1 MHGAGDDEGAAAIRV
16 VHGEPV
22 PLNCG
27 GNCSNYVGEYQIFL
41 SDGHWNLGDADR
53 YATYRIEVVSFPFTP
68 PTGPPDTVLR
78 PMVMPDL
85 LSYGY
90 TDEGY
95 GCTGWA
101 WNSTDPYL
109 PEPTRTLMREVRGDF
124 TGSEGGGSAWMSDY
138 QVLASDQMIAG
149 GAPSACGD
157 LGRRSVLPHTV
168 LKHTVYLHDDGGVAL
183 DSVSWV
189 YDHTRGRMRYYPFID
204 GPTNAKQYYDLC
216 FRPFVRTDSAG
227 HTYEAT
233 SNASWSGVAGGG
245 TANYFPVP
253 LNWEDLWQ
261 LYPTDLSEPFDS
273 VSPADGPPPY
283 ALLEA
288 PLLASNG
295 SCYAGHAVDSVS
307 GQMAELW
314 GGAPWN
320 EVPHTYVIDKPI
332 DLRLINAQEKVIYNP
347 SDVTIAMDSAYQ
359 GTPLVFPGGTTF
371 RTVHGTHPSRADVEA
386 VDPLGLLHPQLVPV
400 PSTLGDSVSFYR
412 IADGNTLVIEP
423 CVTIMD
429 AVIVVEAGG
438 TLYYDDPVVDGNFT
452 VVNQGGTVLPLS
464 AVAPD
469 KPCRMACL
477 DDGHMEVKDV
487 VVDSTTTWTVSTLP
501 GDADADGSLKIGG
514 TLHVRPGATLTIA
527 SGVELAFGP
536 QGKVVVER
544 DARLIADG
552 VTFTNAC
559 WTMWH
564 GVEVWG
570 TKDASQSLN
579 SGNQGYFRADNC
591 VFEHAREAV
600 RVYRSNDPTGEWEYN
615 GGVVHLYTSVF
626 RNNGRGVRIRHTR
639 NRPPGGGAD
648 LRNQCSIQQCS
659 FLSEG
664 PLIEA
669 DLDHGQAEAGATP
682 EHISLEGVFNVVV
695 AHNQF
700 STVWPGTAPPPH
712 RRGTGVFAYE
722 ASVVCHTNEFTG
734 LSEGVWLEGAAAMT
748 AHRIAYNAFADCIH
762 SILMVGETYPA
773 KILAN
778 TIVVPPSPEHGYA
791 DDDVNVG
798 YDHPVGIYTLM
809 SRDMHIEG
817 NSIRAT
823 ALDSSAT
830 RLSYGMVINRSNVNG
845 SDPAT
850 SLAHMNSISGV
861 HVAVQCEGRNKGVGA
876 AGLMLECN
884 TFGETSD
891 VLRHDIVVVSNW
903 ISGDSLNF
911 GLLRDQGSCWDG
923 ELQAGNSFSL
933 MDADTATKD
942 HLYFDD
948 NTLADNPG
956 FIYSDH
962 GSVLPTEENIPVIMQ
977 CFLNNPRTCE
987 PRLLA
992 TKGDLVERRNAYL
1005 LQIADTQEELEHEED
1020 SLTIVALEHHLALL
1034 RAVLRSTENMLI
1046 HHMLEHETLD
1056 SLLEV
1061 LEEGAEL
1068 QRWVPYYLA
1077 MGDLAAADSVIQL
1090 LVDAEGGDP
1099 SLTTQLYQLRLSV
1112 LVGLSQEDPAYVT
1125 WLRELI
1131 EADPYGAMAPK
1142 TLLRHLT
1149 REPYMRCPWKLNDD
1163 LPGIRSME
1171 PIPSNTT
1178 ALLDLTVYPNPTN
1191 RTFKVTL
1198 PADLQIRSARLRSID
1213 GRLIPIAINGTELD
1227 PGIVAPGVYV
1237 VELGLSI
1244 GSVDQSRI
1252 IIRAP

>member
-1 MHGAGDDEGAAAIRV
+1 
-16 VHGEPV
+16 
-22 PLNCG
+22 
-27 GNCSNYVGEYQIFL
+27 
-41 SDGHWNLGDADR
+41 
-53 YATYRIEVVSFPFTP
+53 
-68 PTGPPDTVLR
+68 
-78 PMVMPDL
+78 
-85 LSYGY
+85 
-90 TDEGY
+90 
-95 GCTGWA
+95 
-101 WNSTDPYL
+101 
-109 PEPTRTLMREVRGDF
+109 
-124 TGSEGGGSAWMSDY
+124 MSDY

-204 GPTNAKQYYDLC
+204 GPSNAKQYYDLC

-233 SNASWSGVAGGG
+233 SNASWSGVASGG

-253 LNWEDLWQ
+253 QNWEDLWQ

-273 VSPADGPPPY
+273 VSPADRPPPY
-283 ALLEA
+283 AMLEA

-307 GQMAELW
+307 GQMADLW

-386 VDPLGLLHPQLVPV
+386 VDPLGLLDPLLVPM

-477 DDGHMEVKDV
+477 DDGYMEVKDV

-514 TLHVRPGATLTIA
+514 TLRVRPGATLTLG

-544 DARLIADG
+544 DARLIADE

-570 TKDASQSLN
+570 TKDSTQNLFFDH
-579 SGNQGYFRADNC
+579 QGYFKAEGC

-600 RVYRSNDPTGEWEYN
+600 RVYRSGDPSGEQAYN
-615 GGVVHLYTSVF
+615 GGVVNLDGCVF
-626 RNNGRGVRIRHTR
+626 RQNGRSVRIKRTT
-639 NRPPGGGAD
+639 NPGNGGAM
-648 LRNQCSIQQCS
+648 RNLCDIRNNT

-669 DLDHGQAEAGATP
+669 DLDHGETAEGASP
-682 EHISLEGVFNVVV
+682 EHVSLEGVFNVLITG
-695 AHNQF
+695 NMF
-700 STVWPGTAPPPH
+700 SAAWPGTPPPPH
-712 RRGTGVFAYE
+712 RRGTGVYGFD
-722 ASVVCHTNEFTG
+722 ASVTCYSNEFQG
-734 LSEGVWLEGAAAMT
+734 LSEGVWTENDETSYT
-748 AHRIAYNAFADCIH
+748 AHRIANNAFTDCIH
-762 SILMVGETYPA
+762 SILVVGAASPS

-809 SRDMHIEG
+809 SRNMHIEG
-817 NSIRAT
+817 NSIRAP

-830 RLSYGMVINRSNVNG
+830 RLSYGMVINRSNG
-845 SDPAT
+845 SSTDEHV
-850 SLAHMNSISGV
+850 SLAHMNEIGGV
-861 HVAVQCEGRNKGVGA
+861 HVGVQCEGLNKGDAYYG

-884 TFGETSD
+884 SFGVGGD
-891 VLRHDIVVVSNW
+891 VQRHDIAVVSNW

-911 GLLRDQGSCWDG
+911 GLLRDQGSCDFPYT
-923 ELQAGNSFSL
+923 QAGNTFSTL
-933 MDADTATKD
+933 DSDTATKD
-942 HLYFDD
+942 HVYFDD

-956 FIYSDH
+956 FMYSDVQ
-962 GSVLPTEENIPVIMQ
+962 SSLPIESNVDS
-977 CFLNNPRTCE
+977 LNECGGFDERVCVAL
-987 PRLLA
+987 LLA
-992 TKGDLVERRNAYL
+992 TKGELKERRD
-1005 LQIADTQEELEHEED
+1005 ADKSLITDTEEELEHEED
-1020 SLTIVALEHHLALL
+1020 STAIVALEQRLATL

-1046 HHMLEHETLD
+1046 HHVLEHETLD

-1077 MGDLAAADSVIQL
+1077 LGDLAAADSVIQL

-1112 LVGLSQEDPAYVT
+1112 LAGLSQADPAYVT

-1142 TLLRHLT
+1142 ALLRHVT

-1171 PIPSNTT
+1171 TVQQPGART
-1178 ALLDLTVYPNPTN
+1178 ALTLYPNPTAG
-1191 RTFKVTL
+1191 TFSVMHEDGTV
-1198 PADLQIRSARLRSID
+1198 IRSIRMYSTEGRELRLNHNKGHYDPGPAQPGLYLLVVEQAD
-1213 GRLIPIAINGTELD
+1213 GHFEQLRLILT
-1227 PGIVAPGVYV
+1227 AP
-1237 VELGLSI
+1237 
-1244 GSVDQSRI
+1244 
-1252 IIRAP
+1252 